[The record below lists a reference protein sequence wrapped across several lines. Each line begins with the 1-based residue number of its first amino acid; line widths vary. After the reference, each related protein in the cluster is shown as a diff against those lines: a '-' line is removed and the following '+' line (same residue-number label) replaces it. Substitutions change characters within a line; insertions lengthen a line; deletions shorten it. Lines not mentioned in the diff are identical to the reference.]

1 MYKRQL
7 NGRIDI
13 NILGALSD
21 IDFTAPIG
29 LTVAPRGV
37 ITIDASAY
45 ASSAFSVSC
54 GTITSNLGTIFISFV
69 QDGCSFEVTTL
80 TTFEG
85 RGTFTVPYT
94 NSEGGSQSGQ
104 ISLSIGAVPVLAA
117 TGCTD
122 GTFVDTTA
130 NPRVTGAN
138 NDLVEDCQAL
148 VAAQN
153 QWAGVAAN
161 GELLTPY
168 FIRSWGTGTP
178 EQQKIASWEGVTVTS
193 GRVTGLEIDNIGE
206 EDGISGTIP
215 TEIGNLTACL
225 LYTSPSPRD

>member
-1 MYKRQL
+1 M
-7 NGRIDI
+7 
-13 NILGALSD
+13 
-21 IDFTAPIG
+21 
-29 LTVAPRGV
+29 
-37 ITIDASAY
+37 
-45 ASSAFSVSC
+45 
-54 GTITSNLGTIFISFV
+54 
-69 QDGCSFEVTTL
+69 
-80 TTFEG
+80 
-85 RGTFTVPYT
+85 
-94 NSEGGSQSGQ
+94 
-104 ISLSIGAVPVLAA
+104 ISLVIGSVPTLDA

-153 QWAGVAAN
+153 LWAGVAAN
-161 GELLTPY
+161 GDLLTAY

-178 EQQKIASWEGVTVTS
+178 EQQKVASWEGVTVTS

-215 TEIGNLTACL
+215 TELVSLTAL
-225 LYTSPSPRD
+225 TSLDISYNQLSGAIPTQLGSLTALTSLDLSGIS